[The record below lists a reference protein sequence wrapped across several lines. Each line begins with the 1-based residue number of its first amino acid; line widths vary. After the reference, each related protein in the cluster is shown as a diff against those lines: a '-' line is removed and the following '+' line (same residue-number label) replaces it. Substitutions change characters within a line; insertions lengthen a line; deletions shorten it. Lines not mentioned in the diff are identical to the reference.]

1 MFGRIRKLMSNV
13 MPARAPAR
21 PSPPK
26 ATGWSER
33 SGFTPAV
40 RPQGRPH
47 LTPPL
52 MAPTGPGAESRNIGA
67 AAAEGVGAVTEAS
80 KLSFE
85 ELVKLTS
92 EWLEEKAYTASETL
106 AVLKDGATTE
116 RETQIARDLGWFQKE
131 HQVSTREMESALG
144 FIDFRRQ
151 TNDGDPVLSH

>member
-1 MFGRIRKLMSNV
+1 MFGRIRKMMSIV

-40 RPQGRPH
+40 RPQGRPQ
-47 LTPPL
+47 LTPPQ
-52 MAPTGPGAESRNIGA
+52 MAPPGPGAESRNVGA
-67 AAAEGVGAVTEAS
+67 AASEGVGAVAEAS

-92 EWLEEKAYTASETL
+92 EWLKEKAYTASETL
-106 AVLKDGATTE
+106 AVLNEGATTE
-116 RETQIARDLGWFQKE
+116 REKGIARDLG
-131 HQVSTREMESALG
+131 
-144 FIDFRRQ
+144 
-151 TNDGDPVLSH
+151 